1 VTHDDTMPEPSAEDG
16 PAAETQPT
24 EAPRRAVDRDPHI
37 VPAAY
42 VTDDIPGVGGVI
54 KQRPEDFLVDEIPL
68 YQPAGS
74 GEHIYMLVQKKG
86 LSTLELISMLST
98 HFAVQRSA
106 VGYAGL
112 KDKHAITRQVISIHA
127 PGKTYADYPMI
138 RDDRVSVLWADQHT
152 NKLRSG
158 HLRGNRFSIRIRQVN
173 PLGVLPARRMLER
186 LVREGVPNRFGE
198 QRFGLIEN
206 NHVIGRHIVAGD
218 FRDAV
223 AELLGPSARFPTVN
237 QAARTAF
244 VEGRYQDALIALP
257 RAARAEQTVLR
268 LLMRGR
274 TRKKA
279 ILQLDQTLLSYY
291 LSAFQSAV
299 FNAVL
304 DARVASRTL
313 ATLLDGDVAMKH
325 ENGALFDVDAA
336 TAADPETAARLA
348 RFEISPTGPM
358 WGATMKP
365 SRGATAELERAKLD
379 AMGLTSAELDAFASK
394 YPRLVDGSRRPL
406 RVPLIDPEVEGGV
419 DEHGTFIRCAFE
431 LPRGSFATVVM
442 RELMKP
448 ERVSPENA
456 SWSGE
461 AAERDEEQS

>member
-1 VTHDDTMPEPSAEDG
+1 MDEPTPQD
-16 PAAETQPT
+16 PAPDA
-24 EAPRRAVDRDPHI
+24 APPAPKRAIDRDPHV
-37 VPAAY
+37 VPGAY
-42 VTDDIPGVGGVI
+42 VTEDIPGVGGVL
-54 KQRPEDFLVDEIPL
+54 KQRPEDFLVNEIPL
-68 YQPAGS
+68 YHPAGS
-74 GEHIYMLVQKKG
+74 GEHIYMLVQKRG

-106 VGYAGL
+106 IGYAGL
-112 KDKHAITRQVISIHA
+112 KDKHAITRQVISIHV
-127 PGKTYADYPMI
+127 PGRTYADFPMI
-138 RDDRVSVLWADQHT
+138 RDDRVSVLWADQHA

-158 HLRGNRFSIRIRQVN
+158 HLRGNRFSIRIRGVN
-173 PLGVLPARRMLER
+173 PLGVLPAKRILER
-186 LVREGVPNRFGE
+186 LAREGVPNRVGE

-206 NHVIGRHIVAGD
+206 NHIIGRHIVAGD

-223 AELLGPSARFPTVN
+223 AELLGPSERFPMVN
-237 QAARTAF
+237 QAARAAF
-244 VEGRYQDALIALP
+244 ADGRYQDALIALP

-279 ILQLDQTLLSYY
+279 ILQLDHTLLSYY
-291 LSAFQSAV
+291 LSAFQSAI

-304 DARVASRTL
+304 DARVAAGTHARL
-313 ATLLDGDVAMKH
+313 IEGDVAMKH
-325 ENGALFDVDAA
+325 ENGALFDVDA
-336 TAADPETAARLA
+336 ETAQSDETSQRLA

-358 WGATMKP
+358 WGATMKQA
-365 SRGATAELERAKLD
+365 RGATAELERARLD
-379 AMGLTSAELDAFASK
+379 AIGVRPEELDGFASK

-442 RELMKP
+442 REIMKP
-448 ERVSPENA
+448 ERVNPENA
-456 SWSGE
+456 NWSGDSL
-461 AAERDEEQS
+461 ERDEERS